1 MKEIAQ
7 CVYRPL
13 QCTGCPTQRHQHQV
27 RLPEHCFSY
36 RLCRGFWRQAAKY
49 SVNRGSLP
57 PRTPPAPRLPE
68 TLMTTIRQ
76 RFRRTPLIGLFAC
89 RYVDNN
95 QLSIKSGVCRHAPSS
110 QTLSQLCDKQ
120 YDSNTYRRHST
131 TLIKYH

>member
-1 MKEIAQ
+1 MFIDHFSALDAPRKDINIRYDFLSIVFLTV
-7 CVYRPL
+7 CVVVSGVRRL
-13 QCTGCPTQRHQHQV
+13 NILLTGA
-27 RLPEHCFSY
+27 
-36 RLCRGFWRQAAKY
+36 LCRPVPRW
-49 SVNRGSLP
+49 LP
-57 PRTPPAPRLPE
+57 ASRMPE